1 MHLDLSNDETAALTR
16 LLREAIDDDRYPLS
30 SRIRLLKGI
39 LNKIEPRREREMSP
53 PLKVYAPPRAKPKQ
67 RRR

>member
-1 MHLDLSNDETAALTR
+1 MHLDVSSDQTAALMR
-16 LLREAIDDDRYPLS
+16 LLRKAIDDDRCSLS
-30 SRIRLLKGI
+30 PRIRLLKGI
-39 LNKIEPRREREMSP
+39 LDKVEPPPEREIPP